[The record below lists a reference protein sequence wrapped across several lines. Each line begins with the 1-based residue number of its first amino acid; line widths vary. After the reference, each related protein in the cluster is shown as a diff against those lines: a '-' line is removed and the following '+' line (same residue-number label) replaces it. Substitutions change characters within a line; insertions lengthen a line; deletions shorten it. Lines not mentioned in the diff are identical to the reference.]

1 MEGNSRGGAAVSV
14 TEVTGV
20 PIKFLGI
27 SEKIDGLEVFDPK
40 RIADRILGFG
50 DVVSLV
56 EKAKESIDNKDVQSI
71 EKVFSGKEFDFN

>member
-27 SEKIDGLEVFDPK
+27 SEKIDGFEINYHDQSK
-40 RIADRILGFG
+40 RIINIKLEIIKLGVYLKINFFM
-50 DVVSLV
+50 
-56 EKAKESIDNKDVQSI
+56 KK
-71 EKVFSGKEFDFN
+71 